1 VESVVRVAGWAAHAT
16 PGKPDE
22 DHRLAR
28 VMALALDR
36 PEDALLR
43 QLDHVVIPF
52 TTEPTRIVKLV
63 YPV

>member
-1 VESVVRVAGWAAHAT
+1 
-16 PGKPDE
+16 
-22 DHRLAR
+22 
-28 VMALALDR
+28 MALALDR

-52 TTEPTRIVKLV
+52 TTEPTRNVKLV